1 MRATQVLLATFA
13 VLVGCTNG
21 FVAVV
26 DADIN
31 LKTVAA
37 TTDESTSASEAEV
50 VSVPAA
56 AAAAVAAAAAAVA
69 AADDA
74 NAPETFVYKVPFV
87 VGNITG
93 TMMIT
98 IDKGSLHETSDGLAL
113 TDPSKV
119 YDFDQ
124 LQKSASGSGE
134 EDRGLFSFVA
144 SNLIQ
149 YKLTQKA
156 VSWVKSIF

>member
-13 VLVGCTNG
+13 VLVRCTNG

-26 DADIN
+26 DTDIN

-37 TTDESTSASEAEV
+37 TTDESTSASEAEI
-50 VSVPAA
+50 VSVP
-56 AAAAVAAAAAAVA
+56 AAAAAAVA

-74 NAPETFVYKVPFV
+74 NAPEKFVYKVPFV

-98 IDKGSLHETSDGLAL
+98 IDKGSLHETSDGSAL